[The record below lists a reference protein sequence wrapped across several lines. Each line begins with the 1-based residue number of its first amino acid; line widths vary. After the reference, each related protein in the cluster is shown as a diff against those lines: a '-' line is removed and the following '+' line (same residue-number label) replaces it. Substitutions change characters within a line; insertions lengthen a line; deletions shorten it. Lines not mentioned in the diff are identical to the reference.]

1 MLVESQGDLNLY
13 ESEVGSFVGLERR
26 IALSPLDGKRHW
38 VTAVFMPEGI
48 YAFNNQM
55 QYLKVF
61 VFFMGFFVAAYLLC
75 YRIGRRFIDPI
86 LDGIDA
92 FTRGDSERTEIPEI
106 DDLIVFLSREEQKK
120 APAEESQHIDFK
132 TFAANVELLSKAERA
147 VFDLYMKGFSA
158 PDIAN
163 QLYISINTIKSHNK
177 RIYKKLN
184 VSSRK
189 ELLFFARMM
198 NLAEADEGSA
208 NPEKN

>member
-1 MLVESQGDLNLY
+1 
-13 ESEVGSFVGLERR
+13 
-26 IALSPLDGKRHW
+26 
-38 VTAVFMPEGI
+38 
-48 YAFNNQM
+48 M
-55 QYLKVF
+55 QYLKLLLF
-61 VFFMGFFVAAYLLC
+61 FICFFMAAYLFC

-92 FTRGDSERTEIPEI
+92 FTRGDSKRTEIPEI
-106 DDLIVFLSREEQKK
+106 DDLIVYLSREEQKK
-120 APAEESQHIDFK
+120 LTTPDDVPHIDFQ

-163 QLYISINTIKSHNK
+163 QLYISMNTVKSHNK

-189 ELLFFARMM
+189 ELLFFAKMM
-198 NLAEADEGSA
+198 NLTDTG
-208 NPEKN
+208 PEQASE

>member
-1 MLVESQGDLNLY
+1 MAMSQ
-13 ESEVGSFVGLERR
+13 S
-26 IALSPLDGKRHW
+26 IAISSSVQP
-38 VTAVFMPEGI
+38 
-48 YAFNNQM
+48 AF
-55 QYLKVF
+55 
-61 VFFMGFFVAAYLLC
+61 C
-75 YRIGRRFIDPI
+75 H
-86 LDGIDA
+86 A
-92 FTRGDSERTEIPEI
+92 FTKGQSDRTEIPEI

-120 APAEESQHIDFK
+120 VPTEESQHIDFK

-189 ELLFFARMM
+189 ELLFYAKLM
-198 NLAEADEGSA
+198 NLTEQNENNTDSE
-208 NPEKN
+208 